1 MSGLP
6 GLIAGMTPQS
16 VVVLSGAG
24 VSVDGPTSLPDGQE
38 LTRRVFDAFFV
49 GGALD
54 TVLRHHEE
62 VGWLQ
67 VESCPRRRHGARQQ
81 QPQPRLETV
90 LGVAAQV
97 HGDDAVPAVLAD
109 AQDAPPNRLHAFFA
123 GHLARGGR
131 HLTANF
137 DDCIERAADEHHE
150 GWRRAGRLHHFHG
163 CVADDSSGRS
173 LGATLRRVE
182 SGFDSSQA
190 AAFTDMLPAHGTL
203 LVTGYSGRDFFD
215 VDQVIAAL
223 APGALARVRVVW
235 ICHSDHDWH
244 LIDPCAAGVP
254 PLAHLLRQAGARI
267 EIACGP
273 TGALADELAR
283 QWGIA
288 DTWPAAARKPRPPHV
303 AGDEEARQEAT
314 FQLFRVLG
322 LIGEVAA
329 LLRCGSLGKVAPAQ
343 LWQAR
348 SEVLWEQGRWNTLR
362 RMWRAPGV
370 RAVLPAATCAERVG
384 ACLWVQGRLLPAY
397 LWLTW
402 HRRRCS
408 DPGDALMLAETE
420 GRVVEHMARVPELRP
435 LSRRLAPGMLA
446 LLGSTPQAAGV
457 HLYRRRNDLA
467 ASLASGTGQVRA
479 PTEAQTSSH
488 WFTEAG
494 SLLAAMNYRHRQYRD
509 TYRAAAVSD
518 AELSGKYRQLQLYFD
533 SIGSPSGRWRVHLLP
548 GAERV
553 FSLAEISRGLLTL
566 QYGWWHRIR
575 ILVRYLPRRIR
586 WRRNRVPG

>member
-6 GLIAGMTPQS
+6 ELIAGMTPQS

-24 VSVDGPTSLPDGQE
+24 VFVDGPASLPDGQE
-38 LTRRVFDAFFV
+38 LTRRVFDAFFAA
-49 GGALD
+49 GALEA
-54 TVLRHHEE
+54 VVRQHED

-67 VESCPRRRHGARQQ
+67 VESCPRRGHPVRPRL
-81 QPQPRLETV
+81 PRLETV

-97 HGDDAVPAVLAD
+97 YGDYAVPAVLAD

-137 DDCIERAADEHHE
+137 DDCIERAADQHHQ
-150 GWRRAGRLHHFHG
+150 GWRLAGRLHHFHG
-163 CVADDSSGRS
+163 CVADDSSGSS

-182 SGFDSSQA
+182 GGFDSSET
-190 AAFTDMLPAHGTL
+190 AAFTSMLPADGVL
-203 LVTGYSGRDFFD
+203 LVVGYSGSDFFD

-223 APGALARVRVVW
+223 APDAMAKVRVVW
-235 ICHSDHDWH
+235 ICHSDHNWH
-244 LIDPCAAGVP
+244 LIDPAAVGVP
-254 PLAHLLRQAGARI
+254 PLARLLRQAGARI
-267 EIACGP
+267 EMACGP
-273 TGALADELAR
+273 TGELADELAR
-283 QWGIA
+283 QWGMA
-288 DTWPAAARKPRPPHV
+288 DTWPAAARNLRTPLV
-303 AGDEEARQEAT
+303 SGDEESRQKAT
-314 FQLFRVLG
+314 FHLFRELG

-329 LLRCGSLGKVAPAQ
+329 LLRSGSLVKVAPAQ

-362 RMWRAPGV
+362 RMWCAPGV
-370 RAVLPAATCAERVG
+370 RAVMPAATCAERVG

-402 HRRRCS
+402 HRRRLA

-420 GRVVEHMARVPELRP
+420 GRVIEHMARTPELRP

-446 LLGSTPQAAGV
+446 LLGSTPQAAGI
-457 HLYRRRNDLA
+457 HLYRRRHDLTS
-467 ASLASGTGQVRA
+467 SLASVTGRVRA
-479 PTEAQTSSH
+479 PTEAQTSSR
-488 WFTEAG
+488 WFAEAG

-509 TYRAAAVSD
+509 NYRAETVSD
-518 AELSGKYRQLQLYFD
+518 AELSDRYRQLQRYFD

-553 FSLAEISRGLLTL
+553 FSLAEIGRGILTL
-566 QYGWWHRIR
+566 QYGWWQRIR
-575 ILVRYLPRRIR
+575 ILVRYLLHRIR
-586 WRRNRVPG
+586 WRLKRI